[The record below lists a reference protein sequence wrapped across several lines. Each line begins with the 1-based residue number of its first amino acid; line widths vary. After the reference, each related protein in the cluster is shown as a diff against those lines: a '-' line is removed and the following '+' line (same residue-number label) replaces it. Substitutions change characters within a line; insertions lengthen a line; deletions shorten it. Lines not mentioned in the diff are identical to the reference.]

1 MLYGENGSEFI
12 NIWLTFLLTSKTFN
26 SCYLLGTFYTVG
38 EEITD
43 DAAIKDLAYREADT
57 PIFTRLGLTYG
68 KAMKFRKEFGEHV
81 QSLQSRPSS
90 PPVKPTM
97 AAIASFSPEMR
108 RLYLSK

>member
-1 MLYGENGSEFI
+1 M
-12 NIWLTFLLTSKTFN
+12 
-26 SCYLLGTFYTVG
+26 G

-90 PPVKPTM
+90 PPVKQQWQLLL
-97 AAIASFSPEMR
+97 AFHQR
-108 RLYLSK
+108 